1 MIRKKLI
8 DLEGSGPEKIPMTM
22 RDFYSTSEFIDLL
35 MHVQEIDYTTDELVE
50 LFEED
55 YNFLGFVFAES
66 KEKLNYKSKFPND
79 IKMLNLNNWK
89 NYEQKEPNVFSAMYQ
104 FWLQKN

>member
-1 MIRKKLI
+1 MAFRKDLLLI
-8 DLEGSGPEKIPMTM
+8 SSWIKPNTKVLDLGSGNGELLKILKQ
-22 RDFYSTSEFIDLL
+22 DKNI
-35 MHVQEIDYTTDELVE
+35 
-50 LFEED
+50 
-55 YNFLGFVFAES
+55 NES
-66 KEKLNYKSKFPND
+66 KPLTQNNNDLNYKSKFPND